1 MVSRWGLMSRILL
14 ASSFVII
21 VLVILRLGV
30 NWVLIE
36 DQVMEEILSESI
48 AVTQQAHIVLKQSAQ
63 IHAKHLGKLGEKEQ
77 LISQNISSIKSLSP
91 SVIPIHFAQEVA
103 QQGLKNEYYNLRVIR
118 ENTSNEAVLTD
129 LDVLNQL
136 RENEPNE
143 LFQVDTKQNVVR
155 YISSIRV
162 GQECLVCHGAN
173 ESLEQDPSLKNELR
187 GWKVGE
193 ISGAFAVI
201 VDLQL
206 ISDLFQETIPRLL
219 LVSLIALCFGLAIAF
234 MVTHSI
240 LRRLKSFV
248 IRLHQMAHNKVRI
261 AEQVKQ
267 NSNSVALSNENQA
280 AQLLKVM
287 EKIKELG
294 THALENQDKAQ
305 LNINSTD
312 QLNDSFQQIIAQSQS
327 TELAVSG
334 MRNSIKEGSES
345 MVNIMSVLLDVR
357 DSGLLIN
364 KILESLNS
372 ITQQTKMLATNAAIE
387 AARAGEHGKGFGVV
401 ANEVAKLAENSKLAT
416 HQISKLISDSAQQ
429 GMQIGELADKG
440 NQSLKQLENKFEALS
455 DFVEDLARSVLLN
468 SDNVNDINGRA
479 SKVSELSLSQSKA
492 TEDLLCLLQQ
502 MDENENQN
510 KNFTDKT
517 LIESHQLHEG
527 TLHLLGLIK
536 EIEGLISGDENSTQI
551 SKNRLNNQSKLGR
564 LQLPSNT
571 KNLGG

>member
-234 MVTHSI
+234 LVTHSI
-240 LRRLKSFV
+240 LRRLKNFV
-248 IRLHQMAHNKVRI
+248 IRLH
-261 AEQVKQ
+261 
-267 NSNSVALSNENQA
+267 
-280 AQLLKVM
+280 
-287 EKIKELG
+287 
-294 THALENQDKAQ
+294 
-305 LNINSTD
+305 
-312 QLNDSFQQIIAQSQS
+312 
-327 TELAVSG
+327 
-334 MRNSIKEGSES
+334 
-345 MVNIMSVLLDVR
+345 
-357 DSGLLIN
+357 
-364 KILESLNS
+364 
-372 ITQQTKMLATNAAIE
+372 
-387 AARAGEHGKGFGVV
+387 
-401 ANEVAKLAENSKLAT
+401 
-416 HQISKLISDSAQQ
+416 
-429 GMQIGELADKG
+429 
-440 NQSLKQLENKFEALS
+440 
-455 DFVEDLARSVLLN
+455 
-468 SDNVNDINGRA
+468 
-479 SKVSELSLSQSKA
+479 
-492 TEDLLCLLQQ
+492 
-502 MDENENQN
+502 
-510 KNFTDKT
+510 
-517 LIESHQLHEG
+517 
-527 TLHLLGLIK
+527 
-536 EIEGLISGDENSTQI
+536 
-551 SKNRLNNQSKLGR
+551 
-564 LQLPSNT
+564 
-571 KNLGG
+571 